1 MSESLRVGCRGE
13 FWESK
18 SLRGGLRREFWNSE
32 SLRLGLRGELEGSK
46 RWWGRGR
53 GERGIWRR
61 QLRR

>member
-32 SLRLGLRGELEGSK
+32 SLRLGLRGELEGWK
-46 RWWGRGR
+46 RWWGV
-53 GERGIWRR
+53 WR
-61 QLRR
+61 